1 MPHIHTEPGHYD
13 QTVTAYIVRTD
24 LPEPQVLVHMHRKLN
39 KLLPVGGHV
48 ELNETP
54 WLAIAHELQEESG
67 YTLNDLQILQPAHR
81 ISNFKDVTFHP
92 YPVAMNTHAIT
103 PDHFHSDIDYA
114 FVANALPDVSVAEG
128 ESTDL
133 RWLTK
138 EELGHID
145 SSLIFDNTKDV
156 YNFIL
161 DSALTNWDA
170 VPAVEF
176 SLN

>member
-1 MPHIHTEPGHYD
+1 
-13 QTVTAYIVRTD
+13 
-24 LPEPQVLVHMHRKLN
+24 MHRTLY

-54 WLAIAHELQEESG
+54 WQAIAHELQEESG

-161 DSALTNWDA
+161 DSALTNWYA

-176 SLN
+176 SLS

>member
-1 MPHIHTEPGHYD
+1 M
-13 QTVTAYIVRTD
+13 
-24 LPEPQVLVHMHRKLN
+24 
-39 KLLPVGGHV
+39 
-48 ELNETP
+48 
-54 WLAIAHELQEESG
+54 
-67 YTLNDLQILQPAHR
+67 
-81 ISNFKDVTFHP
+81 
-92 YPVAMNTHAIT
+92 
-103 PDHFHSDIDYA
+103 
-114 FVANALPDVSVAEG
+114 ANALPDVSVAEG